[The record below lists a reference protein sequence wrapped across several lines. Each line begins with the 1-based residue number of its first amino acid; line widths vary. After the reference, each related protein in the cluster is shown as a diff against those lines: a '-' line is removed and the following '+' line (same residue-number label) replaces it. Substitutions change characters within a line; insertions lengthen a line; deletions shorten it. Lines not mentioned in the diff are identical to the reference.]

1 MKRTGFMKG
10 NRRIYMRSW
19 QTELSGPALVG
30 GIIGG
35 LLITFY
41 GGGLITRY
49 FGMLTGLIF
58 SSFAA
63 SLFILAVMS
72 FHPPFGSSLAR
83 KAGFR
88 KLEKKNWKTILL
100 GVALITALSP
110 LLTLV
115 WQQILEVCHI
125 PFEQEQ
131 GLLQLVKGADR
142 VTFCKLFLLTV
153 GAVPL
158 AEELMFRRCLYGI
171 LLKISAPAA
180 FVGTAVIFAA
190 AHGFL
195 LGVPGL
201 CFIGMVFQI
210 VNNTTRNLWC
220 SVICHA
226 LHNAIVITL
235 AALTA

>member
-1 MKRTGFMKG
+1 MKRTGSIG
-10 NRRIYMRSW
+10 LNRRIYMRSW
-19 QTELSGPALVG
+19 QTELSVPAQVG

-49 FGMLTGLIF
+49 WGMLAGLIV

-63 SLFILAVMS
+63 SFFILAVMF
-72 FHPPFGSSLAR
+72 FHPPFGGFAR

-88 KLEKKNWKTILL
+88 KIEKKNWKTILL

-110 LLTLV
+110 LLTFF
-115 WQQILEVCHI
+115 WQQILEVLHI

-153 GAVPL
+153 AAVPL
-158 AEELMFRRCLYGI
+158 AEELMFRRCLYGL
-171 LLKISAPAA
+171 LLKIGAPAA

-201 CFIGMVFQI
+201 FFIGLVFQI

-226 LHNAIVITL
+226 LHNAVVITL